1 MKTLDKAMLKS
12 RREFLKKTLK
22 RAALP
27 VLVVYSL
34 QQAKANDPLYG
45 ESRQEEV
52 I

>member
-1 MKTLDKAMLKS
+1 MKKLDKHLLKT
-12 RREFLKKTLK
+12 RREFLKKTAK

-34 QQAKANDPLYG
+34 QKAKADAPLYG

-52 I
+52 L

>member
-1 MKTLDKAMLKS
+1 MKKLDKQMLKD
-12 RREFLKKTLK
+12 RRDFLKKTVK
-22 RAALP
+22 RAMLP

-34 QQAKANDPLYG
+34 QKAKADPLYG

>member
-1 MKTLDKAMLKS
+1 MKKLDKQLLKT
-12 RREFLKKTLK
+12 RREFLKKTTK

-27 VLVVYSL
+27 VLMVYSL
-34 QQAKANDPLYG
+34 QKAKADPLYG

>member
-1 MKTLDKAMLKS
+1 MKKLDKQLLKT
-12 RREFLKKTLK
+12 RREFLKKTVK

-34 QQAKANDPLYG
+34 QKAKADPLYG

-52 I
+52 L